1 MPDDQ
6 RIGWQSAVSFEL
18 MNLLVQLKD
27 ADGP

>member
-6 RIGWQSAVSFEL
+6 RIGWQSAVPFEL
-18 MNLLVQLKD
+18 MNPLVQLKD